1 MKNIIGLALCAT
13 TLVLAGCSSEAS
25 NQEELDQLVA
35 AQEGCAPG
43 GEEVESIQIEGA
55 FGETPTVTFEAPL
68 TVEATQRA
76 VVIDGEGEAVEN
88 GDDLVVDYSL
98 YNATTG
104 DKIEDSGYT
113 DVSPT
118 VMRVDTEATGFVGIS
133 LTAACST
140 TGSRVVGI
148 IPASEAFGAE
158 GAPEFGLNA
167 GDSLMFV
174 VDIISIK
181 PPPEPPL
188 EKLEGEPIEP
198 SEGMPTIEYAETG
211 EPTVTIPEGD
221 VPTEFSVETLIT
233 GTGAVVEAGSVVV
246 VHYYGVNW
254 NTGESFDSSWER
266 GQPESLPAGGVIPG
280 FRDGLLGQTVG
291 SRVLIVIPAELG
303 YGPSGGTPDGAIGP
317 EDTIV
322 FVVDILGV
330 Q

>member
-1 MKNIIGLALCAT
+1 MKKLIGLALCAS
-13 TLVLAGCSSEAS
+13 TLVLAGCSTDA
-25 NQEELDQLVA
+25 NQDELDQMVA
-35 AQEGCAPG
+35 AEEGCAPG
-43 GEEVESIQIEGA
+43 GDAVSAIEVEGE
-55 FGETPTVTFEAPL
+55 FGEEPVVTFEAPL
-68 TVEATQRA
+68 SVTGTQRA
-76 VVIDGEGEAVEN
+76 VVIDGEGEPVEN

-104 DKIEDSGYT
+104 DKIESSGYT

-118 VMRVDTEATGFVGIS
+118 VMRIDTEAVGFVGIS

-140 TGSRVVGI
+140 TGSRVVGV
-148 IPASEAFGAE
+148 IPAEEAFGPD
-158 GAPEFGLNA
+158 GAPEFGLNP
-167 GDSLMFV
+167 GDALMFV

-188 EKLEGEPIEP
+188 EKLEGEPVAP

-233 GTGAVVEAGSVVV
+233 GSGPVVEAGSVVV

-254 NTGESFDSSWER
+254 NTGENFDSSWER

-317 EDTIV
+317 DDTIV